1 MSNEEGGAT
10 PDPEEFKRFL
20 EQFMAKK
27 DGLDPEQLA
36 DFAGLARDPEQLA
49 AMIKHLQDAIASTPG
64 AGQTGVNWKLATE
77 QAKAIARKD
86 ARPITD
92 EQRKAINDAW
102 NIGSLWLNQATSI
115 SELTTEPKL
124 IGREL
129 WVDEALPLFQAL
141 SSPIA
146 DRMSDA
152 LSRNLVENAPEEL
165 SGILGSASS
174 LIKSAGGSM
183 FAMQLGQAL
192 GQLSSEV
199 LSAGDIGL
207 PLFHEPRAAL
217 VVQNLAANLAELDVE
232 QDQAYIYL
240 VVRELAHARL
250 FKHAKWLRD
259 AIVTQITSYAG
270 DLAIDN
276 SRLADLAGE
285 LEGADL
291 EALKS
296 AIEKGAFIAAPNE
309 EQQRALDAIE
319 TLLALVEGWV
329 DVVTAEACKLLP
341 KAAAMGEFVRR
352 RRATGGPA
360 EKTFG
365 QLIGLELR
373 PRRLREAAELWRVLG
388 ERLGSEKRDG
398 LWAHPDLLPTAEDIT
413 NPAGLIERL
422 TGGATGEDDIDR
434 ELRKLLGE

>member
-1 MSNEEGGAT
+1 MSYSEGGGT

-20 EQFMAKK
+20 EQFMANK
-27 DGLDPEQLA
+27 DGLDAEQLA
-36 DFAGLARDPEQLA
+36 EFAGLARDPEQLA

-64 AGQTGVNWKLATE
+64 ATQTGVNWKLAAD
-77 QAKAIARKD
+77 QAKSIARKD
-86 ARPITD
+86 SRPITD
-92 EQRKAINDAW
+92 AQRKAVMDAW
-102 NIGSLWLNQATSI
+102 HIGSLWLNQATSV
-115 SELTTEPKL
+115 SELATEPKL

-129 WVDEALPLFQAL
+129 WVDEALPLFQSLA
-141 SSPIA
+141 SPIA
-146 DRMSDA
+146 DKMSDA
-152 LSRNLVENAPEEL
+152 LSRNLVENAPDEL
-165 SGILGSASS
+165 SGILGSATG
-174 LIKSAGGSM
+174 LIKSAGASM

-207 PLFHEPRAAL
+207 PLFQEPRAAL
-217 VVQNLAANLAELDVE
+217 VMQNLAAALDELEVE

-240 VVRELAHARL
+240 VVREIAHARL
-250 FKHAKWLRD
+250 FKHARWLRE
-259 AIVTQITSYAG
+259 AIVTQIASYAH

-285 LEGADL
+285 LEGSDL

-296 AIEKGAFIAAPNE
+296 AIERGAFIAAPNE

-329 DVVTAEACKLLP
+329 ETVTTEACKLLP
-341 KAAAMGEFVRR
+341 RAGALSEFVRR

-373 PRRLREAAELWRVLG
+373 PRRLREAADLWRLLG
-388 ERLGSEKRDG
+388 ERLGRDERDA
-398 LWAHPDLLPTAEDIT
+398 LWNHPDLLPTAADID
-413 NPAGLIERL
+413 NPELLLTRL
-422 TGGATGEDDIDR
+422 SQQDALGDDLDR
-434 ELRKLLGE
+434 ELRDLLGE